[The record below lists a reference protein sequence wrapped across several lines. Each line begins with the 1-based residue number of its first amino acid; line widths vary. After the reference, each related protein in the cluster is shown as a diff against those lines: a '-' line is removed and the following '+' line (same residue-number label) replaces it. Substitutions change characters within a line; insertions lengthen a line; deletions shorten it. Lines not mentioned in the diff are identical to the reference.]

1 MVTPTRT
8 PGAGL
13 IASQATVRDEITALL
28 TDAARPLVVNV
39 VGPLGVGKSTVLA
52 AVAGEEPVVNARDTD
67 LRAELRHVLS
77 EPRTVVHVDGIDRPE
92 LAEILAEEVDRAGAA
107 PHVVVAG
114 RRRLPLGDGQVVLT
128 VPRWDSTAIR
138 ELATSLG
145 VDGDGADLVER
156 LAGGLPLVAHS
167 LCRALLAPTPAQVPG
182 AVADRALREIL
193 ARLGQE
199 QRSRQVI
206 DALGTLAT
214 VGVGDEELLAELV
227 ATPHEQDWFADLSD
241 LSLVTATECGLSV
254 IEPFQTLLDLKH
266 RWRRPV
272 AHRSALTTAMA
283 RNRRLLAT
291 TTDESRRRALTEHS
305 LFLTDDPLVRQ
316 ALFPLAPEMPVVR
329 PAVAS
334 DVDQIGALVHE
345 WARQGGLSTARCERL
360 LDGWLTRTADG
371 FHMVS
376 GPDGRT
382 IGMTYTP
389 RITDDSIAVI
399 EPVTQQHTADL
410 VDAPH
415 GGSFVGLAV
424 CDPRNPA
431 AHAALLR
438 HVLAE
443 GIRQTRLVIATP
455 SPQYQALSARLGFTY
470 RGDVRHDPYECG
482 RPAEVYH
489 QNFADR
495 ASVSA
500 WLDQFAG
507 TGLAEPAGVDLRWCV
522 TQVRSALDNIHDSTR
537 LARSPLV
544 ALTATTERL
553 HSFLTEAIADL
564 ASAGDQP
571 TAQSGHLLHAY
582 YLRRRT
588 DHLGIANQLHLSRAT
603 YFRRLDR
610 GLTILAQRLLDL
622 TRTQHVV

>member
-1 MVTPTRT
+1 
-8 PGAGL
+8 
-13 IASQATVRDEITALL
+13 VRDAVAVLL
-28 TDAARPLVVNV
+28 ADDAHPLVVNV

-52 AVAGEEPVVNARDTD
+52 ALAGEDPVVDARRPDV
-67 LRAELRHVLS
+67 RAELRRVLGES
-77 EPRTVVHVDGIDRPE
+77 RTVVHVDGVDRPGVAE
-92 LAEILAEEVDRAGAA
+92 VLATEVDRADAV

-114 RRRLPLGDGQVVLT
+114 RRPLPLRDGGTGGQVVLA
-128 VPRWDSTAIR
+128 VPRWDGAAIR
-138 ELATSLG
+138 ELARALG
-145 VDGDGADLVER
+145 VGGDDVDLVER

-167 LCRALLAPTPAQVPG
+167 LCGALLAPTPAQVPG

-199 QRSRQVI
+199 QQSRHVI

-227 ATPHEQDWFADLSD
+227 ATPHDQDWFAELSD
-241 LSLVTATECGLSV
+241 LSLVTATECGLSLV
-254 IEPFQTLLDLKH
+254 EPFQTLLDLKH

-272 AHRSALTTAMA
+272 AHRTALTKAMA

-316 ALFPLAPEMPVVR
+316 ALFPPAPEMPVVR
-329 PAVAS
+329 PASAS
-334 DVDQIGALVHE
+334 DEDDISALVHE

-371 FHMVS
+371 FHMVC
-376 GPDGRT
+376 GPDGRPV
-382 IGMTYTP
+382 GMTYTP

-399 EPVTQQHTADL
+399 EPVTQQHTAHL
-410 VDAPH
+410 IDAEH
-415 GGSFVGLAV
+415 GGSFVGMAV
-424 CDPRNPA
+424 CDPRDPA

-443 GIRQTRLVIATP
+443 GIRQSGLVIATP
-455 SPQYQALSARLGFTY
+455 SRQYQHLAGRLGFHHH
-470 RGDVRHDPYECG
+470 GEVRHDPYECG

-489 QNFADR
+489 QRFADQ
-495 ASVSA
+495 ASVSV

-507 TGLAEPAGVDLRWCV
+507 TSLAEPVGADLRWCV
-522 TQVRSALDNIHDSTR
+522 AQVRSALEHLHDSTR

-544 ALTATTERL
+544 ALTATAEGL
-553 HSFLTEAIADL
+553 HSFLTDAIADL
-564 ASAGDQP
+564 AAAGDQS

-582 YLRRRT
+582 YVRRKA
-588 DHLGIANQLHLSRAT
+588 DHLGIAHQLHLSRAT

-610 GLTILAQRLLDL
+610 GLTILARRLLDL
-622 TRTQHVV
+622 TQAQPTA